1 MNFELSS
8 SVVEAIK
15 ENKYLLRD
23 LSFHRKKEELDKIFS
38 SVNIDVGINLLK
50 SLNLG
55 EVLQLKNLDK
65 VKGCSQVIGVWTILD
80 VDDIYP
86 FTRNELQLMKEI
98 RIIMNTS
105 PLSKDNLYYYGLY
118 VCSVAAEI
126 LGINKRK
133 VTRVYESMNIH
144 KRSDILIDS
153 YDIMNVLNISEGPI
167 LSDIWK
173 ELEREVL
180 NGDVDNE
187 RNELLFA
194 VKKIY
199 TSLVVKEEE
208 LNERETS
215 N

>member
-1 MNFELSS
+1 MT
-8 SVVEAIK
+8 V
-15 ENKYLLRD
+15 LL
-23 LSFHRKKEELDKIFS
+23 I
-38 SVNIDVGINLLK
+38 VPLL
-50 SLNLG
+50 
-55 EVLQLKNLDK
+55 
-65 VKGCSQVIGVWTILD
+65 
-80 VDDIYP
+80 YP
-86 FTRNELQLMKEI
+86 NRSYN
-98 RIIMNTS
+98 
-105 PLSKDNLYYYGLY
+105 LSK
-118 VCSVAAEI
+118 CSSKIPSVIASSISLPIYDILSEI